1 MFDMGW
7 WELGIVGLIMI
18 LVLGP
23 KELPH
28 AMRTIARFMRKARRL
43 AGEFQGHMDDLVREA
58 DLAEVRNT
66 VQSIKNKDIG
76 SAISQAVDPSGE
88 LTRDLD
94 ATMQDAKKEMN
105 EIKSSAGP
113 RPSSAPAS
121 VAAQATTAK
130 PEESAASSSSTS
142 TSGTSTTNA
151 PTKDASSAD
160 TNAPAGHA

>member
-7 WELGIVGLIMI
+7 WELGIVGLMMI

-43 AGEFQGHMDDLVREA
+43 ASEFQGHMDDIVREA
-58 DLAEVRNT
+58 DLAEVKNT

-76 SAISQAVDPSGE
+76 SAVSQALDPSGE

-94 ATMQDAKKEMN
+94 ATMQDAQKEMN
-105 EIKSSAGP
+105 EIKATAGP
-113 RPSSAPAS
+113 KPNSVASSAPEVSAPK
-121 VAAQATTAK
+121 VEAPATPEAEAPKPAQK
-130 PEESAASSSSTS
+130 EASSSDVPTAI
-142 TSGTSTTNA
+142 GNA
-151 PTKDASSAD
+151 
-160 TNAPAGHA
+160 

>member
-7 WELGIVGLIMI
+7 WELGIVGLMMI

-43 AGEFQGHMDDLVREA
+43 ASEFQGHMDDIVREA
-58 DLAEVRNT
+58 DLAEVKNT

-76 SAISQAVDPSGE
+76 SAVSQAIDPSGE

-94 ATMQDAKKEMN
+94 ATMQDAQKEMN
-105 EIKSSAGP
+105 EIKASAGP
-113 RPSSAPAS
+113 KPSSAAASTPQVSAPKVEAPATPEAETPQPPKPAQKEAS
-121 VAAQATTAK
+121 VDV
-130 PEESAASSSSTS
+130 P
-142 TSGTSTTNA
+142 NA
-151 PTKDASSAD
+151 VG
-160 TNAPAGHA
+160 NA